1 MIQMVSSAIIVVS
14 CLLSH
19 VVVLVDGQP
28 KACTGTLLPLV
39 AAPCERRRSWWMG
52 GSRAR
57 EARKRDEGLVVP
69 WVFSTRTGNRP
80 VAPATA
86 FWSRARLLHS
96 LSLLYPILESSSQPP
111 KCDPIRAS
119 SGWMGNV
126 TTTSP
131 PFALPVRFVLV
142 VEIYS
147 ELSRGE
153 MDETGGWIAMG
164 GIRMEKAL

>member
-1 MIQMVSSAIIVVS
+1 VVDGGS
-14 CLLSH
+14 CLRSQKTGLGTRRS
-19 VVVLVDGQP
+19 P
-28 KACTGTLLPLV
+28 EFCTRNV
-39 AAPCERRRSWWMG
+39 AAAM
-52 GSRAR
+52 
-57 EARKRDEGLVVP
+57 
-69 WVFSTRTGNRP
+69 
-80 VAPATA
+80 A
-86 FWSRARLLHS
+86 FWSRTRLLYSHS
-96 LSLLYPILESSSQPP
+96 LLSPILESSSQPP